1 MLYIMNGSS
10 KLPIDGIFRVIE
22 QKDENEDIN
31 DFDKESLAVPI
42 NKAESFKQIEM
53 DSRLAILAEKFSI
66 GKKVI
71 KDIKKK
77 EKKNRIKNSTLKIQ
91 TS

>member
-1 MLYIMNGSS
+1 
-10 KLPIDGIFRVIE
+10 
-22 QKDENEDIN
+22 
-31 DFDKESLAVPI
+31 
-42 NKAESFKQIEM
+42 M

-77 EKKNRIKNSTLKIQ
+77 EKKNRIKNSTLKI
-91 TS
+91 